1 MKHLESRNPG
11 NFYVYVL
18 HRCPLTRQLTSV
30 EGAYQTPTGK
40 GESLGFLILI
50 LSVCWS
56 LFQFCRIWDQEGQGR
71 WNKKET
77 KEPPNFLLCPEGIL
91 CIGQLLS
98 SSWLAVGRLHRKN
111 RAARGRGIGYVFRVF
126 NLMRSCD
133 RGEKNTNDPLPLLTY
148 GRILFLCFPVMRQ
161 MGTVRELVF
170 HEGES
175 LWSLVWW
182 SQ

>member
-1 MKHLESRNPG
+1 MLRLFLNSLEAAGPRGPHPFLCLCPPPLPFDPAANKCGGGVSNAHRKGRVLRFSYSYWRLVPG
-11 NFYVYVL
+11 PILQN
-18 HRCPLTRQLTSV
+18 
-30 EGAYQTPTGK
+30 
-40 GESLGFLILI
+40 LGP
-50 LSVCWS
+50 
-56 LFQFCRIWDQEGQGR
+56 RGQGR

-133 RGEKNTNDPLPLLTY
+133 RGEKNTNDPLPLL
-148 GRILFLCFPVMRQ
+148 P
-161 MGTVRELVF
+161 
-170 HEGES
+170 
-175 LWSLVWW
+175 
-182 SQ
+182 